1 MLSLTLEQ
9 VDDLKNKI
17 EECIQKT
24 TYWSS
29 TTPKDQFLLDL
40 KEI

>member
-9 VDDLKNKI
+9 VDDLKNQI
-17 EECIQKT
+17 EECVKKT
-24 TYWSS
+24 IYWSS
-29 TTPKDQFLLDL
+29 TTSKDQFLLDL